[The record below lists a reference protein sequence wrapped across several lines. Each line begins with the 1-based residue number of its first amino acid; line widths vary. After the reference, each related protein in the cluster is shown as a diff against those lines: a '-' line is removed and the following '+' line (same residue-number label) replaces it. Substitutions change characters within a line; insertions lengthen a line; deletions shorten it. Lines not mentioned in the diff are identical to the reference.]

1 MSCDYVL
8 EARSLTKAYQLFKH
22 PRDRLFSLIPGLKR
36 LVKPPRLLTALG
48 DLTFSLAPGEVVG
61 IVGRNGAGKST
72 FLQLAAGILYPTSGD
87 VKVKGRV
94 AALLELG
101 AGFDNRFSGRENIF
115 LNGTLLGLS
124 QEEIKLS
131 LEDII
136 QFSGLKDQI
145 DQPISTYSSGMV
157 VRLAF
162 SVATSFRPDLLI
174 IDEALSVGDGAFAK
188 KSFDRIMWMR
198 EQGVSILFCSHAT
211 YHVDAICDR
220 VLWLENG
227 QSKMLGDTADVLE
240 LYNRSLFDS
249 SEEAHDDD
257 SREKQ
262 SESAQIILIEVSIGQ
277 QQVSKELIPIV
288 KSLDSSLTISISG
301 WINSELE
308 APNIGVVINDVEGR
322 NITSCGTNVDGV
334 DVSVNKGGDFRV
346 DCNLPNCPLLR
357 GIYELHVFLLCERGV
372 YIYDSRLALKFKV
385 TQEHES
391 LGVFRIPHTW
401 SVR

>member
-8 EARSLTKAYQLFKH
+8 EAQSLTKAYQLFNH

-36 LVKPPRLLTALG
+36 LVKPPGLLTALG

-61 IVGRNGAGKST
+61 VVGRNGAGKST
-72 FLQLAAGILYPTSGD
+72 FLQLAAGILHPTSGD

-136 QFSGLKDQI
+136 EFSGLKDQV
-145 DQPISTYSSGMV
+145 DQPISTYSSGMI

-227 QSKMLGDTADVLE
+227 RSRMLGDTADVLE
-240 LYNRSLFDS
+240 LYNRSLFES
-249 SEEAHDDD
+249 SEEVGVDG
-257 SREKQ
+257 SCEKQ
-262 SESAQIILIEVSIGQ
+262 SESAQIIAIEVSIGKEPL
-277 QQVSKELIPIV
+277 SKEAIPIV
-288 KSLDSSLTISISG
+288 KSSDSSLAIKISG

-308 APNIGVVINDVEGR
+308 PPNIGIVINDVEGR

-334 DVSVNKGGDFRV
+334 DIPVNEGGEFRV
-346 DCNLPNCPLLR
+346 KCSLPNCPLLR

-372 YIYDSRLALKFKV
+372 YIYDSRLALRFKV
-385 TQEHES
+385 TQDHES